1 MPKKGFFILMVGAYL
16 IRSSIKDITEA
27 IKWKA
32 YYGSNGN
39 KPLPPGYYAKTA
51 KCGKWSESVKAPKL
65 PKTEAAIENA
75 INSAFNDEKREKEPV
90 EGQKETSGR
99 YPYNEGWGEKELRE
113 SIEKARQAG
122 IPESQILHDASEIDR
137 YFGHDKSGYDDYD
150 ARHID
155 IPASETL
162 NEDEGSDN

>member
-1 MPKKGFFILMVGAYL
+1 MPKKGFFIFIVGAYL

-32 YYGSNGN
+32 YYGSHGD
-39 KPLPPGYYAKTA
+39 KPLPPGYYAKKA
-51 KCGKWSESVKAPKL
+51 ECGKWSESVKASKL

-75 INSAFNDEKREKEPV
+75 INSAFNDEKREKELV

-113 SIEKARQAG
+113 SIEKARKAG
-122 IPESQILHDASEIDR
+122 VPESQILHEASEIDR
-137 YFGHDKSGYDDYD
+137 YFGYDKSTDDD
-150 ARHID
+150 CDSCRID